1 MQRRILSTKEVS
13 EPEER
18 PCHGKGSIM
27 KIVFAPDSFKGSL
40 TSLEIID
47 VLEESAKRIFDGD
60 VVTAAV
66 PMADGG
72 EGTIDAVTAAAGGT
86 KETLTVTGPMGNPVE
101 AVIGY
106 IHGGKTAVVEM
117 AQASGLAL
125 VPGGKKDPLE
135 ATSYGTGELLGKAM
149 DKGIR
154 SIIIG
159 IGGSATN
166 DGGMGA
172 MKALGVK
179 FLVAGGRELDG
190 KGSDLELV
198 RSIDMTGLHPA
209 VSGCGITVI
218 CDVSNPLL
226 GKDGATYIYG
236 PQKGVT
242 PDLLDRLDRGM
253 ANYIGVVE
261 STLHREFAGISGAG
275 AAGGMGAALMAFLGA
290 ELKPGIEVVL
300 DAVNFDSL
308 IEGASFVVTGEGNI
322 DQQSVRF
329 GKVPAGI
336 MKRCTPG
343 KVPVAVISGGMGKGA
358 ELFWQD
364 NLGSIMT
371 TVNGVM
377 TLEKAIADSKE
388 LLKNAADRMF
398 LLIKIGMSI
407 KK

>member
-1 MQRRILSTKEVS
+1 
-13 EPEER
+13 
-18 PCHGKGSIM
+18 M

-40 TSLEIID
+40 SSLEIID
-47 VLEESAKRIFDGD
+47 VLNESARRIFED
-60 VVTAAV
+60 VATVPV

-72 EGTIDAVTAAAGGT
+72 EGTIDALIVPAGGT
-86 KETLTVTGPMGNPVE
+86 KETVTVTGPMGNPVE

-106 IHGGKTAVVEM
+106 IHEGKTAVLEM
-117 AQASGLAL
+117 AQASGLFL
-125 VPGGKKDPLE
+125 VPGGKKNPLA
-135 ATSYGTGELLGKAM
+135 ATSYGTGELIRRVL

-172 MKALGVK
+172 MRALGVR
-179 FLVAGGRELDG
+179 FLDAEGKELEGR
-190 KGSDLELV
+190 GSDLELV
-198 RSIDMTGLHPA
+198 RSIDASGLNPA
-209 VSGCGITVI
+209 ASECSITVI

-253 ANYIGVVE
+253 AGYIKVVE
-261 STLHREFAGISGAG
+261 GNLNKEIANAPGAG

-290 ELKPGIEVVL
+290 ELKPGIDVVL
-300 DAVNFDSL
+300 DAVGFDGL
-308 IEGASFVVTGEGNI
+308 IDDASFVVTGEGNI
-322 DQQSVRF
+322 DEQSVRF
-329 GKVPAGI
+329 GKVPTGI
-336 MKRCTPG
+336 MKRCTPK

-358 ELFWQD
+358 ELFWRD

-371 TVNGVM
+371 TVNGIM
-377 TLEKAIADSKE
+377 TLDTAIANSKE
-388 LLKNAADRMF
+388 LLRSGADRMF
-398 LLIKIGMSI
+398 LLIKIGMGI
-407 KK
+407 K